1 MYFVDREKIEDT
13 LSYLEQQIS
22 LFEEVK
28 EWTSPIEKAAL
39 ERIAQIMIES
49 ILDIGNT
56 MIDGFIMR
64 DPGSYDDI
72 VDILDD
78 EKVISKEMSESFK
91 QFITYRKMLVQNYT
105 DVNHEGLKA
114 AISSHIPMIKE
125 FPGRVREYLIN
136 ELGPVSAFKPQ
147 YGSEKSDLFLYDT
160 LVLNKEKVGECHAYW
175 RKLHKRYDSEVNQN
189 SGETIHTGN
198 GPEVRKGY

>member
-39 ERIAQIMIES
+39 ERIAQIMIEA
-49 ILDIGNT
+49 ILDTGNT

-78 EKVISKEMSESFK
+78 EKVISKEMSNSFK

-105 DVNHEGLKA
+105 DVNHEGLIT
-114 AISSHIPMIKE
+114 AISSHMSMIKE
-125 FPGRVREYLIN
+125 FPGRVREYLTN

-147 YGSEKSDLFLYDT
+147 
-160 LVLNKEKVGECHAYW
+160 
-175 RKLHKRYDSEVNQN
+175 
-189 SGETIHTGN
+189 
-198 GPEVRKGY
+198 

>member
-1 MYFVDREKIEDT
+1 MYFVDREKIEVT

-39 ERIAQIMIES
+39 ERVAQIMIEA

-91 QFITYRKMLVQNYT
+91 QFITYRKVLVQNYT
-105 DVNHEGLKA
+105 DVNHEELKA
-114 AISSHIPMIKE
+114 AISSHIPMIKK

-147 YGSEKSDLFLYDT
+147 
-160 LVLNKEKVGECHAYW
+160 
-175 RKLHKRYDSEVNQN
+175 
-189 SGETIHTGN
+189 
-198 GPEVRKGY
+198 